1 MKFYNR
7 ENELEKLNS
16 IVEKSK
22 KNAQFTYV
30 VGRRRI
36 GKTSLLLKSVSD
48 TVFLYFFVSRKNEQI
63 LCLDFKEEFERK
75 MDEKIYGSFS
85 QFSHLFEFLVH
96 RSKKM
101 NFTLIIDE
109 FQEFQNI
116 NPSIMSDIQR
126 IWDLNKMESK
136 LNFIVCG
143 SIFSMMYKIFENSK
157 EPLFGRAT
165 NMIRLQPFTVKT
177 LREIYQDNTR
187 KYSPED
193 LLSFYMYTGGV
204 AKYVELF
211 VQEKAFTKEG
221 MLNVMLSPNSYF
233 LEEGKNALIEEF
245 GKEYGTYFSILSL
258 IASSKTSR
266 PEIESILEREVGG
279 YLDRLENVYNI
290 IEKVKPIFAKDGG
303 RLVKYFIKD
312 NFLNFWFR
320 YFYKQRAA
328 IEIGNF
334 AYVKSI
340 IENEY
345 SVYAVTLLER
355 YFLNEFKTQ
364 NFNQVGRYWERGN
377 QNEIDIVAV
386 NDMEK
391 RMVIVEVKMNP
402 KKINLELLK
411 RKAEK
416 LVAQRPDYSVEYKG
430 LSLEDIKLDN

>member
-22 KNAQFTYV
+22 SNAQFTYV

-63 LCLDFKEEFERK
+63 LCLDFKEEIERK
-75 MDEKIYGSFS
+75 MEEKIYGSFS
-85 QFSHLFEFLVH
+85 QFSHLFEFLMH

-136 LNFIVCG
+136 LNLIVCG
-143 SIFSMMYKIFENSK
+143 SIYSMMYKIFENSK

-165 NMIRLQPFTVKT
+165 NMIRLQPFSVKT
-177 LREIYQDNTR
+177 IKEIYQDNATNF
-187 KYSPED
+187 SAED

-211 VQEKAFTKEG
+211 VQEKAFTKDK
-221 MLNVMLSPNSYF
+221 MLQVLLAPNSYF

-245 GKEYGTYFSILSL
+245 GKDYGTYFSILSL
-258 IASSKTSR
+258 IASSKTAR

-303 RLVKYFIKD
+303 RLVKYYIKD

-328 IEIGNF
+328 IEIGNLN
-334 AYVKSI
+334 YVKTI
-340 IENEY
+340 VENEY
-345 SVYAVTLLER
+345 SIYAGSILER
-355 YFLNEFKTQ
+355 YFLNEFKNQ

-377 QNEIDIVAV
+377 LNEIDLVAV
-386 NDMEK
+386 NDLEK
-391 RMVIVEVKMNP
+391 RMVLVEVKMNP
-402 KKINLELLK
+402 KKINIEQLK

-416 LVAQRPDYSVEYKG
+416 LVAQRPDYFVEYKG
-430 LSLEDIKLDN
+430 LSLEDIKLD

>member
-22 KNAQFTYV
+22 SNAQFTYV

-63 LCLDFKEEFERK
+63 LCLDFKEEIERK
-75 MDEKIYGSFS
+75 MEEKIYGSFS
-85 QFSHLFEFLVH
+85 QFSHLFEFLMH

-136 LNFIVCG
+136 LNLIVCG
-143 SIFSMMYKIFENSK
+143 SIYSMMYKIFENSK

-177 LREIYQDNTR
+177 IKEIYQDNATNF
-187 KYSPED
+187 SSED

-211 VQEKAFTKEG
+211 VQEKAFTKDK
-221 MLNVMLSPNSYF
+221 MLQVLLAPNSYF

-245 GKEYGTYFSILSL
+245 GKDYGTYFSILSL
-258 IASSKTSR
+258 IASSKTAR

-303 RLVKYFIKD
+303 RLVKYYIKD

-328 IEIGNF
+328 IEIGNLN
-334 AYVKSI
+334 YVKTI
-340 IENEY
+340 VENEY
-345 SVYAVTLLER
+345 SIYAGSILER
-355 YFLNEFKTQ
+355 YFLNEFKNQ

-377 QNEIDIVAV
+377 LNEIDLVAV
-386 NDMEK
+386 NDLEK
-391 RMVIVEVKMNP
+391 RMVLVEVKMNP
-402 KKINLELLK
+402 KKINIEQLK

-416 LVAQRPDYSVEYKG
+416 LVAQRPDYFVEYKG
-430 LSLEDIKLDN
+430 LSLEDIKLD

>member
-7 ENELEKLNS
+7 ENELAKLNT
-16 IVEKSK
+16 IEEKSK
-22 KNAQFTYV
+22 SNAQFTYV

-36 GKTSLLLKSVSD
+36 GKTSLILKSVSNHL
-48 TVFLYFFVSRKNEQI
+48 FLYFFVSRKSEQI

-101 NFTLIIDE
+101 EFTLVIDE

-126 IWDLNKMESK
+126 IWDLNKNESK

-143 SIFSMMYKIFENSK
+143 SIFSMMYKIFENAK

-165 NMIRLQPFTVKT
+165 NMIRLEPFTVKT
-177 LREIYQDNTR
+177 LKEIYRDNVA
-187 KYSPED
+187 KYSPDD

-204 AKYVELF
+204 AKYVEMF
-211 VQEKAFTKEG
+211 VQEKAFTKET
-221 MLNVMLSPNSYF
+221 MLSTMLSANSYF

-245 GKEYGTYFSILSL
+245 GKDYGTYFSILSL

-279 YLDRLENVYNI
+279 YLDKLENVYNI
-290 IEKVKPIFAKDGG
+290 IEKVKPMFAREGG

-328 IEIGNF
+328 IEIQNF
-334 AYVKSI
+334 EYVKSVVEI
-340 IENEY
+340 EY
-345 SVYAVTLLER
+345 SVYAGTMLER

-364 NFNQVGRYWERGN
+364 NYNQVGRYWERGN
-377 QNEIDIVAV
+377 QNEIDLVAV

-391 RMVIVEVKMNP
+391 SMVIVEVKMNP

>member
-7 ENELEKLNS
+7 ENELEKLTS

-22 KNAQFTYV
+22 LNAQFTYV

-36 GKTSLLLKSVSD
+36 GKTSLLLKSVSNN
-48 TVFLYFFVSRKNEQI
+48 VFLYFFVSRKSEQI
-63 LCLDFKEEFERK
+63 LCLDFKEEYERQ
-75 MDEKIYGSFS
+75 MDEKIYGTFS
-85 QFSHLFEFLVH
+85 QFSHLFEFLMH
-96 RSKKM
+96 QSKKK

-116 NPSIMSDIQR
+116 NPSILSDIQR
-126 IWDLNKMESK
+126 IWDLNKNESK
-136 LNFIVCG
+136 LNLIVCG
-143 SIFSMMYKIFENSK
+143 SIFSMMYKIFENAK

-165 NMIRLQPFTVKT
+165 NMIKLQPFTVKT
-177 LREIYQDNTR
+177 QKEIYRDNVAVF
-187 KYSPED
+187 SPLD

-211 VQEKAFTKEG
+211 VQEQAFTKEK
-221 MLNVMLSPNSYF
+221 MLNVMLSANSYF
-233 LEEGKNALIEEF
+233 LEEGKNALIDEF
-245 GKEYGTYFSILSL
+245 GKDYGTYFSILSL
-258 IASSKTSR
+258 IASGKTAR

-290 IEKVKPIFAKDGG
+290 IEKVKPMFAKEGG
-303 RLVKYFIKD
+303 RLVKYYIKD

-328 IEIGNF
+328 LEIGNF
-334 AYVKSI
+334 EYVISI
-340 IENEY
+340 VENEY
-345 SVYAVTLLER
+345 SVYAGTILER

-386 NDMEK
+386 NDLEK
-391 RMVIVEVKMNP
+391 RMVVVEVKNNP
-402 KKINLELLK
+402 DKINLEALK

-416 LVAQRPDYSVEYKG
+416 LVAQKPDYTIEYKG
-430 LSLEDIKLDN
+430 LSLQDIHLD

>member
-1 MKFYNR
+1 
-7 ENELEKLNS
+7 
-16 IVEKSK
+16 
-22 KNAQFTYV
+22 
-30 VGRRRI
+30 
-36 GKTSLLLKSVSD
+36 
-48 TVFLYFFVSRKNEQI
+48 
-63 LCLDFKEEFERK
+63 
-75 MDEKIYGSFS
+75 
-85 QFSHLFEFLVH
+85 
-96 RSKKM
+96 
-101 NFTLIIDE
+101 
-109 FQEFQNI
+109 
-116 NPSIMSDIQR
+116 
-126 IWDLNKMESK
+126 
-136 LNFIVCG
+136 
-143 SIFSMMYKIFENSK
+143 MYKIFENSK

-334 AYVKSI
+334 AYVQSI
-340 IENEY
+340 IENEF
-345 SVYAVTLLER
+345 SVYAGTLLER

>member
-7 ENELEKLNS
+7 ENELAKLNA

-22 KNAQFTYV
+22 INAQFTYV

-36 GKTSLLLKSVSD
+36 GKTSLILKSVKNHL
-48 TVFLYFFVSRKNEQI
+48 FLYFFVSRKSEQI

-101 NFTLIIDE
+101 EFTLVIDE

-126 IWDLNKMESK
+126 IWDLNKNESK

-143 SIFSMMYKIFENSK
+143 SIFSMMYKIFENAK

-165 NMIRLQPFTVKT
+165 NMIRLEPFTVKT
-177 LREIYQDNTR
+177 LKEIYRDNVSN
-187 KYSPED
+187 YVAED

-204 AKYVELF
+204 AKYVEMF
-211 VQEKAFTKEG
+211 VQEKAFTKDT
-221 MLNVMLSPNSYF
+221 MLSTMLSANSYF

-245 GKEYGTYFSILSL
+245 GKDYGTYFSILSL
-258 IASSKTSR
+258 IASSKTAR

-279 YLDRLENVYNI
+279 YLDKLENVYNI
-290 IEKVKPIFAKDGG
+290 IDKVKPMFARDGG
-303 RLVKYFIKD
+303 RLVKYYIKD

-328 IEIGNF
+328 IEIQNF
-334 AYVKSI
+334 DYVKSI

-345 SVYAVTLLER
+345 SVYAGTLLER

-364 NFNQVGRYWERGN
+364 NYNQVGRYWERGN

-386 NDMEK
+386 NDLEK
-391 RMVIVEVKMNP
+391 KMVVVEVKMNP
-402 KKINLELLK
+402 KKINLEQLK

-416 LVAQRPDYSVEYKG
+416 LVAQRPNYSVEYKG

>member
-7 ENELEKLNS
+7 ENELAKLNT

-22 KNAQFTYV
+22 SNAQFTYV

-36 GKTSLLLKSVSD
+36 GKTSLILKSVSNHL
-48 TVFLYFFVSRKNEQI
+48 FLYFFVSRKSEQI

-101 NFTLIIDE
+101 EFTLVIDE

-126 IWDLNKMESK
+126 IWDLNKNESK

-143 SIFSMMYKIFENSK
+143 SIFSMMYKIFENAK

-165 NMIRLQPFTVKT
+165 NMIRLEPFTVKT
-177 LREIYQDNTR
+177 LKEIYRDNVA
-187 KYSPED
+187 KYSPDD

-204 AKYVELF
+204 AKYVEMF
-211 VQEKAFTKEG
+211 VQEKAFTKET
-221 MLNVMLSPNSYF
+221 MLSTMLSANSYF

-245 GKEYGTYFSILSL
+245 GKDYGTYFSILSL

-279 YLDRLENVYNI
+279 YLDKLENVYNI
-290 IEKVKPIFAKDGG
+290 IEKVKPMFAREGG

-328 IEIGNF
+328 IEIQNF
-334 AYVKSI
+334 EYVKSVVEI
-340 IENEY
+340 EY
-345 SVYAVTLLER
+345 SVYAGTMLER

-364 NFNQVGRYWERGN
+364 NYNQVGRYWERGN
-377 QNEIDIVAV
+377 QNEIDLVAV

-391 RMVIVEVKMNP
+391 SMVIVEVKMNP

-416 LVAQRPDYSVEYKG
+416 LVSLRPDYSVEYKG
-430 LSLEDIKLDN
+430 LSLEDIKFD

>member
-7 ENELEKLNS
+7 ENELEKLYS
-16 IVEKSK
+16 IVQKSK
-22 KNAQFTYV
+22 SNAQFTYV

-36 GKTSLLLKSVSD
+36 GKTSLLLKSVSNH
-48 TVFLYFFVSRKNEQI
+48 VFLYFFVSRKSEQI
-63 LCLDFKEEFERK
+63 LCLDFKEEFELK

-85 QFSHLFEFLVH
+85 QFSHLFEFLMH

-101 NFTLIIDE
+101 SFTLIIDE

-126 IWDLNKMESK
+126 IWDLNKNESK

-165 NMIRLQPFTVKT
+165 NIIRLQPFTVKT
-177 LREIYQDNTR
+177 LKEIYGEYT
-187 KYSPED
+187 SGFSSED

-204 AKYVELF
+204 AKYVEIF
-211 VQEKAFTKEG
+211 AQENAFTKEK
-221 MLNVMLSPNSYF
+221 MLNIMLSPNSYF

-258 IASSKTSR
+258 IASSKTAR

-290 IEKVKPIFAKDGG
+290 IERVKPIFAREGG

-328 IEIGNF
+328 IEIQNF
-334 AYVKSI
+334 EYVKSV

-345 SVYAVTLLER
+345 SVYAGLLLER

-364 NFNQVGRYWERGN
+364 NYNQVGRYWERGN

-386 NDMEK
+386 NDMDK
-391 RMVIVEVKMNP
+391 KMVIVEVKMNP
-402 KKINLELLK
+402 QKIQLDQLK

-416 LVAQRPDYSVEYKG
+416 LVAQRPDYFVEYKG